1 MWRACGHCSQR
12 LCLCT
17 LQSRLLFA
25 EQFCVVPKQLWANTN
40 ASSLTLRCDTPHTI
54 PCKLHE
60 CSSDD
65 QVQACSQLIGP
76 GLSPGVITVTG
87 HVTRHPQL
95 SIFHAK
101 YTPSPSLQQP
111 PKQDDHYSP
120 VLSCHSVVARHISS
134 RPDLGLL
141 EIPRIKIHFRL
152 HFLF

>member
-1 MWRACGHCSQR
+1 MVIAASAFVSALFKVGCFLRNNFVSSQNNFEP
-12 LCLCT
+12 T
-17 LQSRLLFA
+17 
-25 EQFCVVPKQLWANTN
+25 PIY
-40 ASSLTLRCDTPHTI
+40 ASSLTLRCDTPHTSYD
-54 PCKLHE
+54 KLHE
-60 CSSDD
+60 CSSDG

-101 YTPSPSLQQP
+101 YTPSTSLQQP
-111 PKQDDHYSP
+111 LKQDDHYSP
-120 VLSCHSVVARHISS
+120 VLSCHSVARHISS